1 MRYQVNDEVV
11 HIQHGL
17 GRVVGLVNNS
27 FANAESS
34 LYYEISFG
42 KSTAWVLVES
52 APSNELRA
60 LTRKRDLAQYR
71 AILSSKP
78 VALSRDHRQRRI
90 DLVKFSKAGTFENL
104 CIIVRDLTAQSQLK
118 PLNDLDSMTLRQAH
132 TNLTREWAA
141 VEEIS
146 LVDAIRHIGA
156 LILEGRLALG
166 EGLSAGSVA

>member
-27 FANAESS
+27 FANAKPS

-60 LTRKRDLAQYR
+60 LTRKRDLAHYR

-141 VEEIS
+141 AEEIS
-146 LVDAIRHIGA
+146 LVDASRHIGA

-166 EGLSAGSVA
+166 GSVAAGGVA